1 MRNLRIVPVILLLVF
16 SSCSQFN
23 KSDEIKELSLKVD
36 SLSSKVDELSE
47 QNRSLEEEFSWIESE
62 MVELSK
68 LKQEKMAT
76 PLASPSAKATGNAKT
91 TQKAKASENTI
102 QDGQCQAITNSG
114 KRCSRVALKGSKYC
128 WQHKETYEPEI
139 PKK

>member
-1 MRNLRIVPVILLLVF
+1 MRKLSIIPVILLLIF
-16 SSCSQFN
+16 SSCSQLN
-23 KSDEIKELSLKVD
+23 KSDKIKELSLKVD
-36 SLSSKVDELSE
+36 SLSLKVDELSE

-76 PLASPSAKATGNAKT
+76 PLAYPSAKANRNSNTPEKAKT
-91 TQKAKASENTI
+91 TEKTI
-102 QDGQCQAITNSG
+102 QDGQCEAITNSG

-128 WQHKETYEPEI
+128 WQHKKTYEPEI